1 MYVFIDDKKW
11 TLIPACIHTFT
22 FLLSLYNS
30 FFMALLVMG
39 LFLYHSKLITKNLT
53 TNEEVN
59 IDRYSY
65 FKSERNLPD
74 NPFNKGTA
82 WANFLDSIFP
92 SEKLYYKVSCYSH
105 LKRM

>member
-1 MYVFIDDKKW
+1 
-11 TLIPACIHTFT
+11 
-22 FLLSLYNS
+22 
-30 FFMALLVMG
+30 MALLVMG